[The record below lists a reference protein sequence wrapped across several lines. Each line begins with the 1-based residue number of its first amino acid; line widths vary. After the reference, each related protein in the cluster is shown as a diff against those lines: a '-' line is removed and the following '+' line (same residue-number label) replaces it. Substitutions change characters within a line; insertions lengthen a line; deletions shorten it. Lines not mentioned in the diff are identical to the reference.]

1 MSNLDKLVSKM
12 KLTGRMDDSDS
23 NSVCGYRPVNNL
35 DEEMSIVNQFEMIA
49 KNNISI
55 RDITQVLSISR
66 SKLYRIIYKHLIKNE
81 NI

>member
-1 MSNLDKLVSKM
+1 MADATVF
-12 KLTGRMDDSDS
+12 
-23 NSVCGYRPVNNL
+23 VNDLL